1 MSIGIKFNDR
11 EVLLNKSRA
20 TVING
25 AAKKDVFSP
34 FLRYDRRIA
43 TNSERSLLLQ
53 ILILR
58 QLLQVDHILSLL
70 IFTNSAQSRL
80 RNKVCTLSAT
90 SMPSNSSF
98 IGKQADMA
106 IIALGTPHECYSP
119 SRRLTYSKQFVS
131 IQTVKY
137 GLVLSHLAS
146 YEIQLYR
153 ATVH

>member
-1 MSIGIKFNDR
+1 MPFITLGHLQLPASMRGYVYRYEFNDR

-58 QLLQVDHILSLL
+58 QLLPVDHILSLHCYL
-70 IFTNSAQSRL
+70 QIRPSPGSEIKFALFWPLQCQAIVHSLVNMPLPLVPPWMLFLLPTTYIFETI
-80 RNKVCTLSAT
+80 CIH
-90 SMPSNSSF
+90 SN
-98 IGKQADMA
+98 
-106 IIALGTPHECYSP
+106 
-119 SRRLTYSKQFVS
+119 R
-131 IQTVKY
+131 
-137 GLVLSHLAS
+137 
-146 YEIQLYR
+146 
-153 ATVH
+153 

>member
-1 MSIGIKFNDR
+1 MSIGIKFKCR

-34 FLRYDRRIA
+34 FLRYDRRMA

-58 QLLQVDHILSLL
+58 QLLPVDHILSLL
-70 IFTNSAQSRL
+70 LFTNSAQSRL

-98 IGKQADMA
+98 LGKHA
-106 IIALGTPHECYSP
+106 IAPGTPLECYSP
-119 SRRLTYSKQFVS
+119 SRRLTYSTQFVS